1 MTTSNP
7 KVALV
12 LVLGSSYYSNTWIL
26 LAMIVMIVI
35 KFNGTCR
42 LINYC
47 MFSNHRSKRSKSVR
61 VEDFQSSTQSVD
73 FSPIGE
79 GGGLVG
85 SFEDSEVVLT
95 NAHT

>member
-1 MTTSNP
+1 
-7 KVALV
+7 
-12 LVLGSSYYSNTWIL
+12 
-26 LAMIVMIVI
+26 MIII
-35 KFNGTCR
+35 KFNSTCR

-61 VEDFQSSTQSVD
+61 VEDFQSLTQSVD

-79 GGGLVG
+79 GGLVG